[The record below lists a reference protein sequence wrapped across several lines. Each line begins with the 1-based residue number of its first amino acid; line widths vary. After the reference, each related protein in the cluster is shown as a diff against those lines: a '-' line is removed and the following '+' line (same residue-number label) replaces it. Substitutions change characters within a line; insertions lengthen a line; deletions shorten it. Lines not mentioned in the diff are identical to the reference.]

1 MNRIIRICPS
11 SVSVDKIGRISM
23 YSTSKNQIRQEL
35 IKMSQQRCSYCDCIL
50 HISEY
55 TPHIE
60 HFKPKD
66 KFPNLEAVWHNLFA
80 SCPKCNEY
88 KGGGRKYP
96 PQVKPL
102 KPDTNE
108 YDFDYWF
115 EIKWETYEIL
125 PNSLRDKDEQKRAE
139 ETIKWLGL
147 NRDSRPISRG
157 EIVEQFNGGNYDDWS
172 YKFMLE
178 RK

>member
-1 MNRIIRICPS
+1 MNRINRVFPS
-11 SVSVDKIGRISM
+11 DKIKTDKIGRISS
-23 YSTSKNQIRQEL
+23 YSTSKAHIRKEL
-35 IKMSQQRCSYCDCIL
+35 IRMSEARCAYCNCIL

-66 KFPNLEAVWHNLFA
+66 KFPNLETVWHNLFA

-88 KGGGRKYP
+88 KGSDYP
-96 PQVKPL
+96 NVKPL
-102 KPDTNE
+102 KPDTEE

-125 PNSLRDKDEQKRAE
+125 PNSLRDENEQKKAE

-157 EIVEQFNGGNYDDWS
+157 EIVEQFKEGNLDDWS